1 MELLKLMEERYSVR
15 AYSPRE
21 IEEDKLARILEAG
34 RLAPTAKNNQPQH
47 IYVLKSPEAI
57 EKVRSITRCAYNA
70 PVVLAVA
77 IDREKE
83 WNNPLEEGI
92 SSGQQDAAI
101 IATQMMLAA
110 WNEGIGSCWV
120 CYMAPTQVH
129 DAFNL
134 PENEQIALLM
144 PIGYPAEEAKPS
156 PNHTSR
162 RPLAETVTVL

>member
-15 AYSPRE
+15 AYSQRE
-21 IEEDKLARILEAG
+21 IEEEKLNQILEAG

-57 EKVRSITRCAYNA
+57 EKIRALTRCAYNA

-77 IDREKE
+77 VDKSKE
-83 WNNPLEEGI
+83 WNNPLESGI
-92 SSGQQDAAI
+92 TSGQQDAAI
-101 IATQMMLAA
+101 VATHMMLAA
-110 WNEGIGSCWV
+110 WDMGIGSCWV
-120 CYMAPTQVH
+120 CYMAPTEVH
-129 DAFNL
+129 NAFGL

-144 PIGYPAEEAKPS
+144 PIGYPADEAKPS

-162 RPLAETVTVL
+162 KPVADTVTVL

>member
-21 IEEDKLARILEAG
+21 IEEDKLDRILEAG

-47 IYVLKSPEAI
+47 IYVLKSPKAI
-57 EKVRSITRCAYNA
+57 GTVRALTRCAYNA

-77 IDREKE
+77 VDKSRE
-83 WNNPLEEGI
+83 WNNPLEEGVT
-92 SSGQQDAAI
+92 SGQQDAAI
-101 IATQMMLAA
+101 VATQMMLAA

-120 CYMAPTQVH
+120 CYMSPTEIH
-129 DAFNL
+129 DAFGL
-134 PENEQIALLM
+134 PENEQVVLLM

-156 PNHTSR
+156 PNHGSR
-162 RPLAETVTVL
+162 KPITETVTVL

>member
-15 AYSPRE
+15 AYSQRE
-21 IEEDKLARILEAG
+21 IEEEKLNRILEAG

-57 EKVRSITRCAYNA
+57 GKIRALTRCAYNA

-77 IDREKE
+77 VDKSQE
-83 WNNPLEEGI
+83 WNNPLESGI
-92 SSGQQDAAI
+92 TSGQQDAAI
-101 IATQMMLAA
+101 VATHMMLAA
-110 WNEGIGSCWV
+110 WEQGIGSCWV
-120 CYMAPTQVH
+120 CYMAPTEVH

-144 PIGYPAEEAKPS
+144 PIGYPADEAKPS

-162 RPLAETVTVL
+162 KPVADTVTVL